1 MVKQTRK
8 YIETG
13 MRKTA
18 EEAGNKGR
26 SMTHEAIGRATRL
39 SGDIVSLFLAL
50 IEKDMPYPRGA
61 GSRIL
66 PDHVQQAYHK
76 LVAAIQLGLVYLER
90 GEEE

>member
-13 MRKTA
+13 MRETA

-50 IEKDMPYPRGA
+50 IEKICHIQEVQVLAYCQTMFNR
-61 GSRIL
+61 RITN
-66 PDHVQQAYHK
+66 
-76 LVAAIQLGLVYLER
+76 
-90 GEEE
+90 